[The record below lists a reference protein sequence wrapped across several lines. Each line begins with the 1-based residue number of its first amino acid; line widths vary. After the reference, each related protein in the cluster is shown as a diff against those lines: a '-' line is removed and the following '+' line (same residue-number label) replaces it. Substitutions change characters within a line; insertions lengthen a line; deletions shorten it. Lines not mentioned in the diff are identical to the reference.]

1 MKRNIINR
9 VLLSITVILLTVYY
23 CAGILFDPSLVI
35 FIKPFII
42 PSFIVYVVINNGN
55 KLTLNYILF
64 VSFFYIYQLLIL
76 FWEDSIH
83 LFRAAMVAS
92 FFSYLFLMNLGYRS
106 IKSRKLYSIPS
117 GFTLFIVLLNCLFLL
132 LILYILISTTGDLY
146 LNIILVFNGIIT
158 LFLGATA
165 VLYLSKFGD
174 KKAYYYFFGS
184 FALIFNDVFAAVG
197 TYFLNNIVLNSL
209 DRMLHFGSFYLIYLF
224 VAQKK
229 KVDNH
234 LIDSQ
239 PSL

>member
-1 MKRNIINR
+1 MKRTLIKI
-9 VLLSITVILLTVYY
+9 VLLTITVVLLIVYY
-23 CAGILFDPSLVI
+23 CVGILFDPSIVI

-42 PSFIVYVVINNGN
+42 PSFIAYVITTDPK

-64 VSFFYIYQLLIL
+64 VSFFYIYQFLIL
-76 FWEDSIH
+76 FWEDSPQ

-92 FFSYLFLMNLGYRS
+92 FFSYLSLISLGYRS
-106 IKSRKLYSIPS
+106 IKSRKLFTLPS
-117 GFTLFIVLLNCLFLL
+117 GFSLFILLLNCLFLL
-132 LILYILISTTGDLY
+132 LILYILISTIGDQY

-184 FALIFNDVFAAVG
+184 FALIFNDVFAAIG

-209 DRMLHFGSFYLIYLF
+209 DRILHFGSFYLIYLF
-224 VAQKK
+224 IAHKK
-229 KVDNH
+229 KVDN
-234 LIDSQ
+234 LVIDSQ
-239 PSL
+239 PS

>member
-1 MKRNIINR
+1 MKRTLIKR
-9 VLLSITVILLTVYY
+9 VLLTITVVLLIVYY
-23 CAGILFDPSLVI
+23 CVGILFDPSIVI

-42 PSFIVYVVINNGN
+42 PSFIAYVVTTDPK

-64 VSFFYIYQLLIL
+64 VSFFYIYQFLIL
-76 FWEDSIH
+76 FWEDSPQ

-92 FFSYLFLMNLGYRS
+92 FFSYLSLISLGYRS
-106 IKSRKLYSIPS
+106 IKSRKLFTLPS
-117 GFTLFIVLLNCLFLL
+117 GFSLFILLLNCLFLL
-132 LILYILISTTGDLY
+132 LILYILISTIGDQY

-184 FALIFNDVFAAVG
+184 FALIFNDVFAAIG

-209 DRMLHFGSFYLIYLF
+209 DRILHFGSFYLIYLF
-224 VAQKK
+224 IAHKK
-229 KVDNH
+229 KVDN
-234 LIDSQ
+234 LVIDSQ
-239 PSL
+239 PS

>member
-1 MKRNIINR
+1 MKRTIIKR
-9 VLLSITVILLTVYY
+9 VLLTITVVLLIVYY
-23 CAGILFDPSLVI
+23 CVGILFDPSIVI

-42 PSFIVYVVINNGN
+42 PSFIAYVITTDPK

-64 VSFFYIYQLLIL
+64 VSFFYIYQFLIL
-76 FWEDSIH
+76 FWEDSPQ

-92 FFSYLFLMNLGYRS
+92 FFSYLSLISLGYRS
-106 IKSRKLYSIPS
+106 IKSRKLFTLPS
-117 GFTLFIVLLNCLFLL
+117 GFSLFILLLNCLFLL
-132 LILYILISTTGDLY
+132 LILYILISTIGDQY

-184 FALIFNDVFAAVG
+184 FALIFNDVFAAIG

-209 DRMLHFGSFYLIYLF
+209 DRILHFGSFYLIYLF
-224 VAQKK
+224 IAHKK
-229 KVDNH
+229 KVDN
-234 LIDSQ
+234 LVIDSQ
-239 PSL
+239 PS